1 MKIQVHDSMKKV
13 AYDMREIALDEI
25 EHRKRMDRV
34 LVPSIDE
41 LAHRNRMDSGYLKLQ
56 KDINKLLKVTGSLK

>member
-1 MKIQVHDSMKKV
+1 MQIQVHDSIKQV
-13 AYDMREIALDEI
+13 AFDMREIALDEI
-25 EHRKRMDRV
+25 EHRKKMDSISI
-34 LVPSIDE
+34 PSITE